1 MISPGLYAFLEEKVR
16 EALRRREMIPDVT
29 LEDRKE
35 TKKGP
40 DKGVA
45 NKDGLDKEILNKETL
60 SNETPNKEAA
70 STYVPRPMRPVAEQ
84 PSTVNSES
92 PQNPTEAEAAAMP
105 AAAPRSM
112 RQKTTG
118 GHHSGRNKNSAPEV
132 RRHRFSR
139 SRRKNHH
146 CQASQPLSN
155 QKTRKKPKS
164 LSIRKNQEKAEAS
177 VQSEAPESSPAPSVR
192 IRPEAPQPFETRR
205 LSQMLRKR
213 KRTGTGC
220 QTDGA
225 F

>member
-1 MISPGLYAFLEEKVR
+1 
-16 EALRRREMIPDVT
+16 MIPDVT

-40 DKGVA
+40 DKGAA
-45 NKDGLDKEILNKETL
+45 NKEGLDKEILNKETL

-70 STYVPRPMRPVAEQ
+70 SAYVPRPMRPVAEQ

-105 AAAPRSM
+105 AAAPALHAAEK
-112 RQKTTG
+112 Q
-118 GHHSGRNKNSAPEV
+118 PEAIIQAEIKILRRKC

-164 LSIRKNQEKAEAS
+164 LSIRKTRKS
-177 VQSEAPESSPAPSVR
+177 RSLCSIGSSRKLPGTVR
-192 IRPEAPQPFETRR
+192 PHQAGGSAAI
-205 LSQMLRKR
+205 
-213 KRTGTGC
+213 
-220 QTDGA
+220 
-225 F
+225 